1 MGWIQSANILE
12 TLLLLMLAN
21 GAPVIAKKLLENR
34 FSYPLDVHLRFVD
47 GNRLFGPSKTIRGI
61 VLAVLATAAG
71 ATLMGLDWMLGA
83 LVGGTAML
91 GDLFSSFIKRRLG
104 MTASSKAPGLD
115 QIPEALFPLIVCRSW
130 LVLGLGD
137 ILVVL
142 ILFCAGE
149 IVLSRVFFAV
159 GLRDRPY

>member
-1 MGWIQSANILE
+1 MQPANILE
-12 TLLLLMLAN
+12 MLILLMLAN
-21 GAPVIAKKLLENR
+21 GTPVIAKKILDNR
-34 FSYPLDVHLRFVD
+34 FSCPMDAGVRFVD

-61 VLAVLATAAG
+61 VLAVLVTAAG

-104 MTASSKAPGLD
+104 MTTSSEAPGLD
-115 QIPEALFPLIVCRSW
+115 QIPEALFPLIACRSW
-130 LVLGLGD
+130 LALGLGD

-142 ILFCAGE
+142 MLFCAGE
-149 IVLSRVFFAV
+149 IVLSRVLFAV

>member
-1 MGWIQSANILE
+1 MQPANILE
-12 TLLLLMLAN
+12 MLILLMLAN
-21 GAPVIAKKLLENR
+21 GTPVIAKKILDNR
-34 FSYPLDVHLRFVD
+34 FSYPMDAGVRFVD

-61 VLAVLATAAG
+61 VLAVLVTAAG

-104 MTASSKAPGLD
+104 MTSSSEAPGLD
-115 QIPEALFPLIVCRSW
+115 QIPEALLPLIACRSW
-130 LVLGLGD
+130 LALGLGD

-142 ILFCAGE
+142 MLFCVGE
-149 IVLSRVFFAV
+149 IVLSRVLFAV

>member
-1 MGWIQSANILE
+1 MQPANILE
-12 TLLLLMLAN
+12 MLILLMLAN
-21 GAPVIAKKLLENR
+21 GTPVIAKKILDNR
-34 FSYPLDVHLRFVD
+34 FSCPMDAGVRFVD

-61 VLAVLATAAG
+61 VLAVLVTAAG
-71 ATLMGLDWMLGA
+71 ATLMGLDSMLGA

-104 MTASSKAPGLD
+104 MTTSSEAPGLD
-115 QIPEALFPLIVCRSW
+115 QIPEALFPLIACRSW
-130 LVLGLGD
+130 LALGLGD

-142 ILFCAGE
+142 MLFCAGE
-149 IVLSRVFFAV
+149 IVLSRVLFAV

>member
-1 MGWIQSANILE
+1 MPPANILE
-12 TLLLLMLAN
+12 MLILLMLAN
-21 GAPVIAKKLLENR
+21 GTPVIAKKILDNR
-34 FSYPLDVHLRFVD
+34 FSCPMDAGVRFVD

-61 VLAVLATAAG
+61 VLAVLVTAAG

-104 MTASSKAPGLD
+104 MTTSSEAPGLD
-115 QIPEALFPLIVCRSW
+115 QIPEALFPLIACRSW
-130 LVLGLGD
+130 LALGLGD

-142 ILFCAGE
+142 MLFCAGE
-149 IVLSRVFFAV
+149 IVLSRVLFAV

>member
-1 MGWIQSANILE
+1 MQPANILE
-12 TLLLLMLAN
+12 MLILLMLAN
-21 GAPVIAKKLLENR
+21 GMPVLAKKILDNR
-34 FSYPLDVHLRFVD
+34 FSYPMDAGVRFVD

-104 MTASSKAPGLD
+104 MTTSSEAPGLD
-115 QIPEALFPLIVCRSW
+115 QIPEALFPLIACRSW
-130 LVLGLGD
+130 LALGLGD

-142 ILFCAGE
+142 MLFCAGE
-149 IVLSRVFFAV
+149 IVLSRVLFAV

>member
-1 MGWIQSANILE
+1 MQPANILE
-12 TLLLLMLAN
+12 MLILLMLAN
-21 GAPVIAKKLLENR
+21 GTPVIAKKILDNR
-34 FSYPLDVHLRFVD
+34 FSCPMDAGVRFVD

-61 VLAVLATAAG
+61 VLAVLVTAAG

-104 MTASSKAPGLD
+104 MTSSSEAPGLD
-115 QIPEALFPLIVCRSW
+115 QIPEALFPLIACRSW
-130 LVLGLGD
+130 LALGLGD

-142 ILFCAGE
+142 MLFCAGE
-149 IVLSRVFFAV
+149 IVLSRVLFAV